1 MTEPAAD
8 VNEQVTRPPRT
19 RLAPAERHEQ
29 LLDVARR
36 LFERNAYDDVTLEG
50 IAEEAGVSPGL
61 VHHYFGTKREVFLAV
76 VAQAIAG
83 FQLAVAAPGPDA
95 VGRAEPDARARLR
108 AALQRYLTFVLE
120 RPNGYAFV
128 IGARGAPDPEV
139 SDAID
144 TAREAVHR
152 AVLAIVGITGEP
164 DQRDDLVMWGWLGFV
179 ERATTRW
186 VAQGAHDREQLVE
199 MLLEAARPVL
209 ER

>member
-1 MTEPAAD
+1 MTEPAD
-8 VNEQVTRPPRT
+8 HVDEQATRPART
-19 RLAPAERHEQ
+19 RLAPEARHEQ

-83 FQLAVAAPGPDA
+83 FQVAVAPPGPGTD
-95 VGRAEPDARARLR
+95 EPASARERLR
-108 AALQRYLTFVLE
+108 AALERYLTFVLE

-128 IGARGAPDPEV
+128 IGARGAPDHEV

-152 AVLAIVGITGEP
+152 AVLAIVGINGEP
-164 DQRDDLVMWGWLGFV
+164 DRRHDLVMWGWLGFV

-186 VAQGAHDREQLVE
+186 VAHGAHDRDQLVE